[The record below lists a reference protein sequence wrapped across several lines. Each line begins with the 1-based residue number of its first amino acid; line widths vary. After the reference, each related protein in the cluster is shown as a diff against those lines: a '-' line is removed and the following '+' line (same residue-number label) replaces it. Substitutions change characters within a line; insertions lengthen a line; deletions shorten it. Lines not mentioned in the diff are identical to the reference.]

1 MLGQYL
7 YHGPGQAHGLCFSVK
22 VVVTTPP
29 SLRNM
34 YKELSTDVEGFTAP
48 SHGHLVGQGVLS
60 VEKKP
65 IDWKDLQL
73 ELEES

>member
-1 MLGQYL
+1 
-7 YHGPGQAHGLCFSVK
+7 
-22 VVVTTPP
+22 
-29 SLRNM
+29 M

-73 ELEES
+73 ELEESYEQSVFAC